1 MSIPYI
7 FAEFSTFS
15 NYEALIYPKKTTTN
29 KQTNKQTKKQT
40 YNFKVMVNRI
50 SKILR
55 F

>member
-7 FAEFSTFS
+7 FAEFSNFS
-15 NYEALIYPKKTTTN
+15 NYEALIYPKK
-29 KQTNKQTKKQT
+29 KQQTNKQKKKKQT
-40 YNFKVMVNRI
+40 HNFKVMVNRI